1 MNEVIQPRTSRL
13 VISGRLSRPDRRRI
27 LQLLLGA
34 VWLLDAILQF
44 QPYMFSRSFVT
55 QVIEP
60 GAAGN
65 PAVISRPITW
75 SAGIMAHH
83 IALYN
88 AAFATIQLA
97 IAAGIFWRRT
107 ARAALAASIAWAV
120 SVWWFGEGLGGIL
133 TSASPLAGLPGAV
146 ILYAL
151 IAVLAWPESGP
162 DPGTV
167 LSSGSNSVA
176 LSGPLGRFIPRM
188 AWLALWAALGWY
200 QLVPGN
206 RAPDAVSKMFASGA
220 AGQPGWVKFADNGLA
235 SLTAQHGLAA
245 SLVIWALC
253 LLTGFSVF
261 SARLTRAGLVLA
273 CLLGLLIWAAEG
285 FGFLLSGQATDPNSG
300 PLLMLLAACFWP
312 VHGPAGRE
320 VKAHRLGDVGVT
332 WG

>member
-1 MNEVIQPRTSRL
+1 MNEIIQARTSRL
-13 VISGRLSRPDRRRI
+13 AVSGSLSRPDRRRI
-27 LQLLLGA
+27 LQLLLAA

-55 QVIEP
+55 QVIDP
-60 GAAGN
+60 GTAGN
-65 PAVISRPITW
+65 PAVISRPIIW
-75 SAGIMAHH
+75 SAGVMARHIM
-83 IALYN
+83 LYN

-107 ARAALAASIAWAV
+107 VKVALAASIAWAV

-151 IAVLAWPESGP
+151 IALLAWPVSGAA
-162 DPGTV
+162 PGPAF
-167 LSSGSNSVA
+167 SGGGSGGGPSVA
-176 LSGPLGRFIPRM
+176 LSGPLGRVVPRL

-206 RAPDAVSKMFASGA
+206 RAPDAVSRMFASGA
-220 AGQPGWVKFADNGLA
+220 AGQPGWVRFADSGPA

-245 SLVIWALC
+245 SVVIWGLC

-261 SARLTRAGLVLA
+261 SAQLIRAGLVLA

-285 FGFLLSGQATDPNSG
+285 FGFLFSGRATDPNSG
-300 PLLMLLAACFWP
+300 PLLILLAACFWP
-312 VHGPAGRE
+312 AHGPVSQ
-320 VKAHRLGDVGVT
+320 VKRTRSG
-332 WG
+332 